1 MILKRAYDLNKL
13 IEPGQV
19 LIIYGPRRV
28 GKTTLIK
35 TLLENIKDESLFDN
49 GDNKVLQ
56 ELLSSQ
62 DQERILNH
70 VSKLKYYALDEA
82 QNVPNIGAALKIIV
96 DNRPDLHV
104 IVSGSSS
111 FDLANMIGEPLVGR
125 QKVLRLYPFSV
136 KELAENFPPHK
147 ITTELDNI
155 LRYGL
160 YPQVYLKENTFDKES
175 LLQLLIE
182 NYLLKD
188 IFALENIKSPSAL
201 WHLLKLL
208 AQYIGSPISVDI
220 LAGEVGINK
229 KTVERY
235 LDLLEKTFVIKR
247 INPYSSKL
255 SQTLKFK
262 PKYYFYDIGIRN
274 ALIGNFLVPRERT
287 DIGALWENF
296 VYMERIKK
304 ITYDRE
310 KVVNFFFFQSYQS
323 QKEIDIIEEHNGINC
338 LECKWTFPDDI
349 INFPEWKK
357 EYPNSPIKVVTKD
370 NFFDY
375 LI

>member
-208 AQYIGSPISVDI
+208 AQYIGSPISVDK
-220 LAGEVGINK
+220 LAGEVGK
-229 KTVERY
+229 WSW
-235 LDLLEKTFVIKR
+235 LDW
-247 INPYSSKL
+247 
-255 SQTLKFK
+255 
-262 PKYYFYDIGIRN
+262 RN
-274 ALIGNFLVPRERT
+274 ARVP
-287 DIGALWENF
+287 
-296 VYMERIKK
+296 K
-304 ITYDRE
+304 
-310 KVVNFFFFQSYQS
+310 
-323 QKEIDIIEEHNGINC
+323 NC
-338 LECKWTFPDDI
+338 
-349 INFPEWKK
+349 
-357 EYPNSPIKVVTKD
+357 Y
-370 NFFDY
+370 
-375 LI
+375 